1 MKKQAS
7 EQVQNIPFPSIAV
20 TEKFQIINANKLALN
35 LLDRKIQ
42 PEDNSSLFDLFS
54 LAGTNKSQQDI
65 INTVEEQA
73 YIYLSH
79 KLPTDNA
86 SMYKACISPLIDNK
100 FKIIILT
107 ADESSQYKY
116 QQENIYLSRL
126 INSIESSNIGIWEL
140 DIKRNIAEFS
150 IKFKELLQISTNQ
163 IFTWDMFQKAIYHE
177 DLLLFEIFFKSH
189 IQSNSPL
196 NFEFRMIIN
205 NQTYW
210 FNIKGKLFYE
220 NDEPK
225 TIIGTLTDFSL
236 NKQVLNELNNAIESK
251 NITMKAGKI
260 GTWCI
265 ERVDEKLKF
274 TWDLY
279 ANEMVGL
286 ENDDIGNISK
296 WMATV
301 HPDDVDEMKR
311 ITQQT
316 LLTGEDVNNKY
327 RVILQDKTIKYFQSI
342 GRAVYD
348 DIGNIYR
355 IDGICIDETEIHN
368 AELKLKKMNS
378 HLEESVA
385 ERTKEL
391 IKAKEH
397 AENASQIKSD
407 FLSMMSHE
415 LRTPMN
421 GVIGSLDLLTGT
433 KQTHESKDL
442 IDTAKTSAENLV
454 FILNDI
460 LDINKIEAGKLILE
474 DRVFSI
480 SEIIDNVIKV
490 FIPVAIK
497 RDISL
502 QVDEDPKT
510 PMFIKGDPM
519 RVRQIL
525 FNLIG
530 NALKFTSSSIKKPG
544 KVSLITQVTKK
555 NNSTNIISLKIIDN
569 GIGIDK
575 ETQTKLFNP
584 FIQAERST
592 TRKYGGTGLGLA
604 ICGKLTE
611 IMGGKITLTSE
622 KGKGSCFDTEIPFLN
637 SQETRA
643 MDIESLSNIRVSIIN
658 CNKDTKIRSDNF
670 KHYLEYEGANV
681 NSYTLNEYLKLK
693 TSFDVLFI
701 LLNDDDENKKRVSQL
716 LKDINS
722 TSRITIAVNRKSI
735 DETRQLFKG
744 VRVSCSEPMTRIQLV
759 QCIQHTWQSGFELN
773 LDDLDL
779 SSLELDLEED
789 ENSLGLE
796 ELDFDFEIDAVTTDK
811 KIEDIDILVVED
823 NPLNQKLIVKQL
835 ERLGYNCELA
845 DDGLQGRVMWEEGT
859 YRLILTDCHM
869 PNIDGYEM
877 TKQIREIE
885 KTKKTKPINIIAV
898 TGAAMSGDAEYCI
911 ASGMNDFLSKPIQLS
926 DLRTMLKKWYSH
938 E

>member
-1 MKKQAS
+1 MKKEANKQI
-7 EQVQNIPFPSIAV
+7 QNIPFPSIAV
-20 TEKFQIINANKLALN
+20 TDNLQIIAFNELALK
-35 LLDRKIQ
+35 LLDLSTQ
-42 PEDNSSLFDLFS
+42 PKDNSALFDLFS
-54 LAGTNKSQQDI
+54 LVGTRISQDKI
-65 INTVEEQA
+65 INNTDELSSMFISINQA
-73 YIYLSH
+73 NTSTI
-79 KLPTDNA
+79 
-86 SMYKACISPLIDNK
+86 YKANISPIIGNQ

-107 ADESSQYKY
+107 ADESSQHKY

-140 DIKRNIAEFS
+140 DIKSDVAVFS
-150 IKFKELLQISTNQ
+150 QKFKELLQINPNES
-163 IFTWDMFQKAIYHE
+163 FTWDMFQQSIYRE

-196 NFEFRMIIN
+196 DFEFRMVIKD
-205 NQTYW
+205 QTYW

-220 NDEPK
+220 NGEPK
-225 TIIGTLTDFSL
+225 TIIGTLTDYTL
-236 NKQVLNELNNAIESK
+236 NKQILNELNNAIESK
-251 NITMKAGKI
+251 NITLKAGKI

-265 ERVDEKLKF
+265 KSIDDKLDF

-286 ENDDIGNISK
+286 ANEDVGNIGK
-296 WMATV
+296 WMASV

-311 ITQQT
+311 ITQHT
-316 LLTGEDVNNKY
+316 LETGEDVSNKF
-327 RVILQDKTIKYFQSI
+327 RVILKDKTIKYFQSI

-368 AELKLKKMNS
+368 AELKLKEMNTK
-378 HLEESVA
+378 LEESVA
-385 ERTKEL
+385 DRTKEL

-460 LDINKIEAGKLILE
+460 LDINKIEAGKLVLE

-497 RDISL
+497 RDITL

-544 KVSLITQVTKK
+544 KVSLVTKVTRK
-555 NNSTNIISLKIIDN
+555 NNSTKVISLKVIDN

-575 ETQTKLFNP
+575 ETQAKLFNP

-658 CNKDTKIRSDNF
+658 CNKDTKNKSDSF
-670 KHYLEYEGANV
+670 KDYLEYEGANV
-681 NSYTLNEYLKLK
+681 NSYSLDEYLTAQ

-701 LLNDDDENKKRVSQL
+701 LLNQDEENKQRVSKL
-716 LKDINS
+716 LNEMTS
-722 TSRITIAVNRKSI
+722 TSRITIAVNRKYI
-735 DETRQLFKG
+735 DEARQFFKG

-779 SSLELDLEED
+779 SSLELDLQED
-789 ENSLGLE
+789 EDSLGLE
-796 ELDFDFEIDAVTTDK
+796 ELDFDFEIDAAPADK
-811 KIEDIDILVVED
+811 KAQNIDILVVED

-835 ERLGYNCELA
+835 ERLGYSCELA

-859 YRLILTDCHM
+859 YQLILTDCHM

-885 KTKKTKPINIIAV
+885 KAKNSKAINIIAV

-911 ASGMNDFLSKPIQLS
+911 ESGMNDFLSKPIQLS
-926 DLRTMLKKWYSH
+926 DLRAMLKKWYIH
-938 E
+938 D

>member
-1 MKKQAS
+1 MAK
-7 EQVQNIPFPSIAV
+7 
-20 TEKFQIINANKLALN
+20 
-35 LLDRKIQ
+35 
-42 PEDNSSLFDLFS
+42 
-54 LAGTNKSQQDI
+54 
-65 INTVEEQA
+65 
-73 YIYLSH
+73 
-79 KLPTDNA
+79 
-86 SMYKACISPLIDNK
+86 
-100 FKIIILT
+100 
-107 ADESSQYKY
+107 DESTQYKY

-140 DIKRNIAEFS
+140 DIKQNSAVFS
-150 IKFKELLQISTNQ
+150 QKFKELLQVSSDET
-163 IFTWDMFQKAIYHE
+163 FTWEIFQKAIYHE

-189 IQSNSPL
+189 IQCNSPL
-196 NFEFRMIIN
+196 DFEFRMIIK

-220 NDEPK
+220 NGEPK
-225 TIIGTLTDFSL
+225 TIIGTLTDYTL
-236 NKQVLNELNNAIESK
+236 NKQILNELNNAIESK

-265 ERVDEKLKF
+265 DRVNEKLNF

-286 ENDDIGNISK
+286 ANEDIGDIGK

-301 HPDDVDEMKR
+301 HPEDIDEMKR
-311 ITQQT
+311 ITQHT
-316 LLTGEDVNNKY
+316 LQTGEDVNNKY

-378 HLEESVA
+378 HLEDSVA

-442 IDTAKTSAENLV
+442 ISTAKTSAENLV

-460 LDINKIEAGKLILE
+460 LDINKIEAGKLVLE
-474 DRVFSI
+474 ERVFSI

-530 NALKFTSSSIKKPG
+530 NALKFTSSSLKKPG
-544 KVSLITQVTKK
+544 KVSLVTQITKK
-555 NNSTNIISLKIIDN
+555 TNSKSVISLKVIDN

-575 ETQTKLFNP
+575 DTQTKLFNP

-622 KGKGSCFDTEIPFLN
+622 KGKGSCFDTEIPFIN

-658 CNKDTKIRSDNF
+658 CHENTKNKSDDY
-670 KHYLEYEGANV
+670 KQYLKYEGAV
-681 NSYTLNEYLKLK
+681 VSTYTLEEYIQTKA
-693 TSFDVLFI
+693 SYDVLFI
-701 LLNDDDENKKRVSQL
+701 LLDDDDENKNTVTQL
-716 LKDINS
+716 LEETASKN
-722 TSRITIAVNRKSI
+722 RITIAVSRKSI
-735 DETRQLFKG
+735 DETRQSFKG
-744 VRVSCSEPMTRIQLV
+744 VHVSCSEPMTRIQLV

-779 SSLELDLEED
+779 SSLELDLEE
-789 ENSLGLE
+789 ENDDSLSLD
-796 ELDFDFEIDAVTTDK
+796 ELDFDFDTSPTEVKDK
-811 KIEDIDILVVED
+811 PNKVDILVVED

-845 DDGLQGRVMWEEGT
+845 DDGLQGRIMWEEGS
-859 YRLILTDCHM
+859 YSLILTDCHM

-877 TKQIREIE
+877 TKQIRAIE
-885 KTKKTKPINIIAV
+885 KTKKIKPIKIIAV

-926 DLRTMLKKWYSH
+926 DLRTMLKKWYTH